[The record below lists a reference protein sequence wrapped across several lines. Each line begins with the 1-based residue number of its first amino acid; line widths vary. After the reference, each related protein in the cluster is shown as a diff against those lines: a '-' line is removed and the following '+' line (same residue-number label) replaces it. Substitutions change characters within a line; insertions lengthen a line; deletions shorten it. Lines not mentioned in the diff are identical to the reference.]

1 MQNMIRTIIRKTLRW
16 VFLNILRPMIVTFGT
31 VKGGRKPTHPWA
43 SLLVQPKTRSLLK
56 RRL

>member
-31 VKGGRKPTHPWA
+31 VKGGRKPTHP
-43 SLLVQPKTRSLLK
+43 
-56 RRL
+56 